1 MRLGHLG
8 GMTLRPALLALTL
21 LLAACSDPSLNAGM
35 TVGLGEDGGSELSL
49 SF

>member
-8 GMTLRPALLALTL
+8 GMSLRPALLALAL
-21 LLAACSDPSLNAGM
+21 LLTACSDPSLNAGM